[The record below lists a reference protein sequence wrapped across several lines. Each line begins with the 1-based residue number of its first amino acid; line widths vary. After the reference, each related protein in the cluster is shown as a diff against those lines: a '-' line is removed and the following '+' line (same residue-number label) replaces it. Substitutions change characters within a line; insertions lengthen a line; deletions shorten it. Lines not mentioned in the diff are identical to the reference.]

1 MVVEEKHQD
10 LFALDYES
18 EYCLCHC
25 VSEDLAMGKGI
36 AVLFRDKFGG
46 IENLRSQCKA
56 VGETA
61 AIPSGG
67 MRIYYLITKPKY
79 WNKPTYET
87 LERSLSCTKN
97 DMIQRGYTK
106 LGMPKIGCGLDGLE
120 WPRVRAM
127 IDRLFSASGIDVI
140 VCVK

>member
-1 MVVEEKHQD
+1 MITEQRQD
-10 LFALDYES
+10 LFAVNYRD

-46 IENLRSQCKA
+46 FEELRKQVPRMGGVCSL
-56 VGETA
+56 
-61 AIPSGG
+61 PSGS

-87 LERSLSCTKN
+87 LHASLVTMRN
-97 DMIQRGYTK
+97 DMKQGGLSKIA
-106 LGMPKIGCGLDGLE
+106 MPRIGCGLDGLH
-120 WPRVRAM
+120 WDRVKTM
-127 IDRLFSASGIDVI
+127 VSEVFTESGIDVLI
-140 VCVK
+140 CSK